1 MATVDIVLKNTTS
14 GKLFAHITGS
24 DGDGLFILGSDGR
37 SAYRPTSPS
46 DTLQPLEKDSAISV
60 GNPGES
66 RTVTVPKIFGSRIWF
81 CIGEPL
87 TFYLNPGPALVE
99 PNAGNESD
107 DNFSKD
113 WGFCEFTFN
122 DEQIYVNVSYV
133 DFVSFPIALQLEN
146 QSGEVR
152 KVEGMPKDGLDKV
165 VAGLEAQGKADG
177 AGWEKLVVR
186 QGDKVLRAMSP
197 NSGASLN
204 PSLFDGY
211 YRSHVDA
218 VWEKY
223 RGEELTVNTQ
233 FDWGDV
239 KGRVDGDNFVFP
251 GGDGGKGISF
261 GKPSAK
267 DIFSCS
273 TGPFAGG
280 SDVSQEKLNIGAR
293 LSAALNRSTL
303 LKNAR
308 QPEGED
314 VKTYYQEAITNHYSR
329 VCHETTIQSRGYA
342 FPYDDVGSDSGP
354 DQSGYL
360 NDPKPKVLTV
370 TVGGL

>member
-81 CIGEPL
+81 CISEPL

-152 KVEGMPKDGLDKV
+152 KVHRNILVMRARFSAIIDSQIHAACQNTVELDWRAADAVESRIQLDLRLTNRHVDLVGEEFDAALRVAVKLTDSMLVARRISDVDMGLYAAPSYLARKGTPRVLEEVGAHDWVTLGARQRLPEPLGTTPPSRLVTDDMMFVRHAVQAGMGLGLLPTYLAQRDV
-165 VAGLEAQGKADG
+165 VAGQ
-177 AGWEKLVVR
+177 LV
-186 QGDKVLRAMSP
+186 A
-197 NSGASLN
+197 
-204 PSLFDGY
+204 
-211 YRSHVDA
+211 
-218 VWEKY
+218 
-223 RGEELTVNTQ
+223 
-233 FDWGDV
+233 
-239 KGRVDGDNFVFP
+239 
-251 GGDGGKGISF
+251 
-261 GKPSAK
+261 
-267 DIFSCS
+267 
-273 TGPFAGG
+273 
-280 SDVSQEKLNIGAR
+280 
-293 LSAALNRSTL
+293 
-303 LKNAR
+303 
-308 QPEGED
+308 
-314 VKTYYQEAITNHYSR
+314 
-329 VCHETTIQSRGYA
+329 
-342 FPYDDVGSDSGP
+342 
-354 DQSGYL
+354 
-360 NDPKPKVLTV
+360 
-370 TVGGL
+370 